1 MSGAARYDAL
11 LRDAAVA
18 LTAAGIDNARFEARL
33 LLAHAGGVTI
43 EWLIAHGDE
52 VAPPAVAEALR
63 ALTARRVRREPM
75 AYILG
80 EREFWGLPFKVSPAV
95 LVPRPD
101 SETLIEAA
109 LALMPGRT
117 EPWRILDLGVGSGCL
132 LLTLLREFPNA
143 RGVGMDA
150 SAAALAVAA
159 GQCRGAWVSAR
170 GRSLVGGDWRQPGWA
185 ERLGGPFDLLVSN
198 PPYIETRGDRR
209 ADAGCRPLRAQT
221 GPRRRCGWTC
231 RPIAPSPAAAAGLVV
246 PGGRLLVEAGEGQAP
261 EISALFVV
269 GRVRRRASLE
279 GSRRDRPYRRRPRIK
294 ELARE
299 RNRTSLR
306 TVP

>member
-1 MSGAARYDAL
+1 LASGAASYDAL

-18 LTAAGIDNARFEARL
+18 LTAAGIDNVRFEARL
-33 LLAHAGGVTI
+33 LLAHAAGVTI
-43 EWLIAHGDE
+43 EWLIAHGGDA
-52 VAPPAVAEALR
+52 APPAVAQTLR
-63 ALTARRVRREPM
+63 DLIARRIRREPM

-117 EPWRILDLGVGSGCL
+117 APWCIADLGVGSGCL

-150 SAAALAVAA
+150 SAAALAVTQANAEALGVAA
-159 GQCRGAWVSAR
+159 RLR
-170 GRSLVGGDWRQPGWA
+170 LVEGDWRQPDWA

-198 PPYIETRGDRR
+198 PPYIETAAIAGLMPDVARFEPHLALDGGPDGLVAYR
-209 ADAGCRPLRAQT
+209 AIAG
-221 GPRRRCGWTC
+221 
-231 RPIAPSPAAAAGLVV
+231 AAARLVV
-246 PGGRLLVEAGEGQAP
+246 PGGQVLIEAGEGQVP
-261 EISALFVV
+261 EISALLLTA
-269 GRVRRRASLE
+269 GLRPGHPWKDL
-279 GSRRDRPYRRRPRIK
+279 GGIDRI
-294 ELARE
+294 
-299 RNRTSLR
+299 
-306 TVP
+306 VPATH